1 MGIVAE
7 AEADPEGKRRSLAR
21 KSKSLSGNG
30 KKASRASR
38 RRSKSRRQRKGA
50 KKSNNKRKMRRRRKK
65 DGKRKK
71 SIRLGKKASKGKSKS
86 RRRSRARAGR
96 QNQSPVNTSCLAKA
110 VKTMKMWKDVVR
122 NFEAQVTRIR
132 KQNKTGGNKAGKK
145 GLFAPIARRLV
156 EVGGGNKSSLS
167 CGGGTMTNLTN
178 T

>member
-1 MGIVAE
+1 M
-7 AEADPEGKRRSLAR
+7 RRSLAR

-38 RRSKSRRQRKGA
+38 RKSKSRRQRNGA
-50 KKSNNKRKMRRRRKK
+50 KKSTNKRKMRRRRKK

-71 SIRLGKKASKGKSKS
+71 SIRRGKKASKGKSKS

-132 KQNKTGGNKAGKK
+132 KQNKTGGNKAGHFLKRYIYCI
-145 GLFAPIARRLV
+145 L
-156 EVGGGNKSSLS
+156 SSLCFTS
-167 CGGGTMTNLTN
+167 
-178 T
+178 